1 MSIIDGVVKVFG
13 KKTPEVSPATIA
25 GINRDSGEAIAGTL
39 RSINFSRLK
48 AQAEAGKLDQKTY
61 DRIINKVNACKAKL
75 LTAPTI
81 FDNIKEVDAILEK
94 AADTLKSA
102 VERQDPLPYLDQAE
116 CCVNAIC
123 EGLLFQRDNIPA
135 QFAKD
140 RDSILKKRAEY
151 MEKHDFLIHTYGQIA
166 ENREAQEKNSK
177 AIEELAKEYEPLRAE
192 ILEMAGTKEGRVKLG
207 RVRESEADGKL
218 NVADQKLALKLNR
231 TGDLARQLRLMRI
244 QELKFETEAQ
254 TLASQA
260 VSFRTALAEK
270 PRYYQ
275 DNLEGEYA
283 AILDE
288 ISESAAAVLTRA
300 NAMRELQEKK
310 IAEMNK
316 ILEEANRT
324 LIGTAV
330 EAMDEIL
337 SPELDDTL
345 RGMNAADQIQRRMD
359 EQKQMAEEAEKELNE
374 LMEEEPE
381 KVVDFAEEENTEAE
395 TVQNDNAAYDLN
407 S

>member
-1 MSIIDGVVKVFG
+1 MNFLDGAKKMFG
-13 KKTPEVSPATIA
+13 KKTQEVSPAKVA
-25 GINRDSGEAIAGTL
+25 DVNRDRGEAIAGTL
-39 RSINFSRLK
+39 RSINYSRLK
-48 AQAEAGKLDQKTY
+48 EQAEAGKLDQKTY
-61 DRIINKVNACKAKL
+61 DRIIDKVRACKAKL

-81 FDNIKEVDAILEK
+81 FDNIEEVDAILAK

-102 VERQDPLPYLDQAE
+102 VEQPDPLPYVEQAE

-151 MEKHDFLIHTYGQIA
+151 MKKYDHLIHTFGQIA

-177 AIEELAKEYEPLRAE
+177 AIDELAKEYEPLRTE
-192 ILEMAGTKEGRVKLG
+192 ILEMTKTKEGRVKLG
-207 RVRESEADGKL
+207 RVKESEADGKL
-218 NVADQKLALKLNR
+218 NVEDQKLVLKLNR

-244 QELKFETEAQ
+244 QEFKFETEAQ
-254 TLASQA
+254 SLASQA
-260 VSFRTALAEK
+260 VSFRTALAER

-275 DNLEGEYA
+275 NNLEGEYA

-288 ISESAAAVLTRA
+288 ISESAAAALTRA
-300 NAMRELQEKK
+300 NAMRELQKKK
-310 IAEMNK
+310 IAEMKK

-324 LIGTAV
+324 LVGTAV
-330 EAMDEIL
+330 EAMDEII

-359 EQKQMAEEAEKELNE
+359 EQKQMAEEAEKEKNK

-381 KVVDFAEEENTEAE
+381 KVVDFADEEDAEVE
-395 TVQNDNAAYDLN
+395 TVQNADVAYDMN